1 MFIIVRVCCL
11 LVDMIFLLVFKIVM
25 DKIKNVDNCD
35 IFVLFVVNFI
45 WVFGGFDLFDLEIGI
60 VLYNNL
66 FRFFLR

>member
-1 MFIIVRVCCL
+1 
-11 LVDMIFLLVFKIVM
+11 M